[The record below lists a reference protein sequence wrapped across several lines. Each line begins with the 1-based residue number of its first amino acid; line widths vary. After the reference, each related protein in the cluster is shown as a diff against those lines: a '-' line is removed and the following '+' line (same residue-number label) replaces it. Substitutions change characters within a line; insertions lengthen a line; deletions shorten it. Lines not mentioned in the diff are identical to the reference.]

1 MRSKI
6 SIVLMVVL
14 IVSFCIAGTLAKN
27 EDKPAFARL
36 TITQSKIES
45 FDEMVK
51 LYSESVVPAAKSQNG
66 YLGILLLTDR
76 TTGKAISIALWES
89 EEDAIANEKSGYYQE
104 QVAKFKDYFTAP
116 PVREGYEV
124 SVKD

>member
-1 MRSKI
+1 MKGKV
-6 SIVLMVVL
+6 SIFLMVVL
-14 IVSFCIAGTLAKN
+14 VVSLCVVVTLANK
-27 EDKPAFARL
+27 EDKPPFARL

-51 LYSESVVPAAKSQNG
+51 LFSESVVPAAKSQKG
-66 YLGILLLTDR
+66 YIGILLLTDR

-89 EEDAIANEKSGYYQE
+89 EEDAIANEESGYYQE

-124 SVKD
+124 TVKD